1 MLSFYI
7 ALIADETSAQKFEAL
22 YRGYRHT
29 MLWVAKSILHDHA
42 LAEDAV
48 HEAFLKILNHMEKIS
63 LENCNE
69 TRAFVVII
77 VKNLSLDMIRKQKRQ
92 SEVDFGEFEPFLS
105 DEQTNPEEQLLKN
118 ERIDVLVSALKKIK
132 PSYTDVLTL
141 SLVYEYSNQDIA
153 QLLNITPENVRV
165 RLYRARRQLAQ
176 QLKDDDRSHAEHR
189 PKT

>member
-7 ALIADETSAQKFEAL
+7 ALIADDASAQKFELL
-22 YRGYRHT
+22 YREYRHT

-48 HEAFLKILNHMEKIS
+48 HEAFLKVLNHMEKIFP
-63 LENCNE
+63 ENCNE

-77 VKNLSLDMIRKQKRQ
+77 VKNLSLDMLRKQKRQ
-92 SEVDFGEFEPFLS
+92 AEVDFGEWEPFLQ
-105 DEQTNPEEQLLKN
+105 DDQINPEEQLLKN
-118 ERIDVLVSALKKIK
+118 ERIDVLVSALKKVK

-165 RLYRARRQLAQ
+165 RLYRGRMQLVQ
-176 QLKDDDRSHAEHR
+176 HLKDDDRIDVEHR
-189 PKT
+189 SKT